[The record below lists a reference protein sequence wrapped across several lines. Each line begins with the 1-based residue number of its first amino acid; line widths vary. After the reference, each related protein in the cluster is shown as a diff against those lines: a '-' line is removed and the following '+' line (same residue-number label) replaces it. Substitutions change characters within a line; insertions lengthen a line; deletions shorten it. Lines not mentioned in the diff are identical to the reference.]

1 LYVFTIP
8 AGYEFIGIRG
18 KSATTGWA
26 DMKVWITC
34 ATPADLGITFDLTN
48 IDGKFQ
54 TVTAGAT
61 VSLAFTTTDSTSGV
75 CGSLVYSVSVSPA
88 PATGSLISV
97 PNSSTAAI

>member
-1 LYVFTIP
+1 
-8 AGYEFIGIRG
+8 
-18 KSATTGWA
+18 
-26 DMKVWITC
+26 MKVWITC

-61 VSLAFTTTDSTSGV
+61 VSLAFTTTDSTSGA

-88 PATGSLISV
+88 SSTGSLISV
-97 PNSSTAAI
+97 PDSGTAAVRFLASSNTADINQYTVTVKAHY